1 VEDEVVIL
9 DGEAG
14 QVVLA
19 GSEAAIL
26 RATFDAAMVS
36 ACPSCRSGILALLAF
51 SEALDDAPPIE
62 TMGELR
68 VLVEDAP
75 TLHLYVVDESSSCE
89 HPVWRDPGYE
99 EWADIMDELEE

>member
-1 VEDEVVIL
+1 
-9 DGEAG
+9 
-14 QVVLA
+14 
-19 GSEAAIL
+19 
-26 RATFDAAMVS
+26 
-36 ACPSCRSGILALLAF
+36 
-51 SEALDDAPPIE
+51 
-62 TMGELR
+62 MGELR